1 MNPLQGFRGE
11 KHSDITLSRIED
23 IKTCYLLL
31 EGMPDVDHVCCV
43 LDTILG
49 LSKMMRNEDLTQ
61 TTLQEIVLDT

>member
-1 MNPLQGFRGE
+1 MNPLQGFSGE

-31 EGMPDVDHVCCV
+31 EGMLDVDHVCCV
-43 LDTILG
+43 FRYDTG